1 MIVSLSISNYALI
14 DHLEI
19 ALDDGF
25 NIITGETG
33 AGKSIILGAL
43 GMLLGAR
50 ADARVIRDAQCKS
63 VVEAEFRPDAQL
75 QGVLSPIL
83 AEAQVDDVGEVC
95 ILRRELSPS
104 GRTRAFVNDTPVTLS
119 FLRQVAV
126 HLVDIHSQHQ
136 NLLLADAAYQLSVI
150 DRMAGNAALLADYKA
165 AYAEYKQ
172 MLLQYTKTR
181 DMVSRNKADADFIA
195 YQLEELNDMQLRA
208 GEQAE
213 LESQRRM
220 LAHAGVL
227 REHLGAA
234 TEALGASDSGALDA
248 LDTAITHCRAMAS
261 VIADADDM
269 ADRLDSV
276 AIEVKDILDTLAARA
291 DGVTAD
297 PAMLEAIEERLSR
310 LYSLELKHH
319 VDTVEELIAVRD
331 KMAEQL
337 AAISNSDDVLAA
349 LEASARSLK
358 RKAMALARELSQR
371 RREAADAFA
380 ERLRDMAAPLGMANL
395 RCEVAMTQGK
405 LGADGIDTLELM
417 FAFNKNQKLS
427 SVAATASGGEISRLM
442 LCVKSILAEK
452 MSLPSI
458 IFDEIDTGVSGDIA
472 NRIARIMADI
482 ARSIQV
488 VTITHLPQVAARGR
502 CHFKVY
508 KEDDDTTTA
517 TRISRLD
524 LEQRVSELALMLS
537 GDPHDEA
544 ALEAARAMLRKAS
557 AEGADAN

>member
-83 AEAQVDDVGEVC
+83 AEAQVDDGGEVC

-104 GRTRAFVNDTPVTLS
+104 GRTRAFVNDTPVTLT

-136 NLLLADAAYQLSVI
+136 NLMLADAAYQLSVI

-395 RCEVAMTQGK
+395 RCEVAMSQGK
-405 LGADGIDTLELM
+405 LGADGIDTIELM

-472 NRIARIMADI
+472 NRIARMMADI

-517 TRISRLD
+517 TRISRLTS
-524 LEQRVSELALMLS
+524 EQRVSELALMLS

>member
-310 LYSLELKHH
+310 LYSLELKHP
-319 VDTVEELIAVRD
+319 VDTVEYLIAVRD

-472 NRIARIMADI
+472 NRIARMMADI

>member
-83 AEAQVDDVGEVC
+83 AEAQVDDGGEVC

-165 AYAEYKQ
+165 AYSEYKQ

-234 TEALGASDSGALDA
+234 TSALGASDSGALDA

-349 LEASARSLK
+349 LEASARELK

-405 LGADGIDTLELM
+405 LGADGIDTIELM

-472 NRIARIMADI
+472 NRIARMMADI

-508 KEDDDTTTA
+508 KEDDDTATA

-537 GDPHDEA
+537 GDPHDET

>member
-83 AEAQVDDVGEVC
+83 AEAQVDDGGEVC

-165 AYAEYKQ
+165 AYSEYKQ

-234 TEALGASDSGALDA
+234 TSALGDSDSGALDA

-349 LEASARSLK
+349 LEASARELK
-358 RKAMALARELSQR
+358 RKAMSLARELSQR
-371 RREAADAFA
+371 RRVAGDAFA

-405 LGADGIDTLELM
+405 LGADGIDTIELM

-472 NRIARIMADI
+472 NRIARMMADI

-508 KEDDDTTTA
+508 KEDDDTATA
-517 TRISRLD
+517 TRISRLTS
-524 LEQRVSELALMLS
+524 EQRVSELALMLS

>member
-234 TEALGASDSGALDA
+234 TSALGASDSGALDA

-427 SVAATASGGEISRLM
+427 SIAATASGGEISRLM

-472 NRIARIMADI
+472 NRIARMMADI

>member
-83 AEAQVDDVGEVC
+83 AEAQVDDGGDVC

-104 GRTRAFVNDTPVTLS
+104 GRTRAFVNDTPVTLT

-165 AYAEYKQ
+165 AYTEYKQ

-220 LAHAGVL
+220 LANAGVL

-234 TEALGASDSGALDA
+234 TSALGASDSGALDA

-337 AAISNSDDVLAA
+337 AAISNSDDILAA
-349 LEASARSLK
+349 LEASARELK

-371 RREAADAFA
+371 RRVAGDAFA

-405 LGADGIDTLELM
+405 LGADGIDTIELM

-472 NRIARIMADI
+472 NRIARMMADI

-508 KEDDDTTTA
+508 KEDDDTATA
-517 TRISRLD
+517 TRISRLTS
-524 LEQRVSELALMLS
+524 EQRLSELALMLS

>member
-50 ADARVIRDAQCKS
+50 VDARVIRDAQCKS

-83 AEAQVDDVGEVC
+83 AEAQVDDGGEVC

-104 GRTRAFVNDTPVTLS
+104 GRTRAFVNDTPVTLT

-165 AYAEYKQ
+165 AYSEYKQ

-234 TEALGASDSGALDA
+234 TSALGASDSGALDA

-349 LEASARSLK
+349 LEASARELK

-380 ERLRDMAAPLGMANL
+380 ERLRTMAAPLGMANL
-395 RCEVAMTQGK
+395 RCEVAMSQGK

-472 NRIARIMADI
+472 NRIARMMADI

-508 KEDDDTTTA
+508 KEDDDTATA
-517 TRISRLD
+517 TRISRLTS
-524 LEQRVSELALMLS
+524 EQRVSELALMLS
-537 GDPHDEA
+537 GDPHDET

>member
-83 AEAQVDDVGEVC
+83 AEAQVDDGGEVC

-472 NRIARIMADI
+472 NRIARMMADI

>member
-83 AEAQVDDVGEVC
+83 AEAQVDDGGEVC

-165 AYAEYKQ
+165 AYSEYKQ

-349 LEASARSLK
+349 LEASARELK

-405 LGADGIDTLELM
+405 LGADGIDTIELM

-472 NRIARIMADI
+472 NRIARMMADI

-517 TRISRLD
+517 TRISRLTS
-524 LEQRVSELALMLS
+524 EQRVSELALMLS
-537 GDPHDEA
+537 GDPHDET

>member
-83 AEAQVDDVGEVC
+83 AEAQVDDGGEVC

-165 AYAEYKQ
+165 AYSEYKQ

-248 LDTAITHCRAMAS
+248 LDTAISHCRAMAS

-297 PAMLEAIEERLSR
+297 PAML
-310 LYSLELKHH
+310 SLIH
-319 VDTVEELIAVRD
+319 I
-331 KMAEQL
+331 
-337 AAISNSDDVLAA
+337 
-349 LEASARSLK
+349 
-358 RKAMALARELSQR
+358 
-371 RREAADAFA
+371 
-380 ERLRDMAAPLGMANL
+380 
-395 RCEVAMTQGK
+395 
-405 LGADGIDTLELM
+405 
-417 FAFNKNQKLS
+417 
-427 SVAATASGGEISRLM
+427 
-442 LCVKSILAEK
+442 
-452 MSLPSI
+452 
-458 IFDEIDTGVSGDIA
+458 
-472 NRIARIMADI
+472 
-482 ARSIQV
+482 
-488 VTITHLPQVAARGR
+488 
-502 CHFKVY
+502 
-508 KEDDDTTTA
+508 
-517 TRISRLD
+517 
-524 LEQRVSELALMLS
+524 
-537 GDPHDEA
+537 
-544 ALEAARAMLRKAS
+544 
-557 AEGADAN
+557 

>member
-83 AEAQVDDVGEVC
+83 AEAQVDDGGDVC

-104 GRTRAFVNDTPVTLS
+104 GRTRAFVNDTPVTLT

-165 AYAEYKQ
+165 AYTEYKQ

-220 LAHAGVL
+220 LANAGVL

-349 LEASARSLK
+349 LEASARELK

-395 RCEVAMTQGK
+395 RCEVAMSQGK
-405 LGADGIDTLELM
+405 LGADGIDTIELM

-472 NRIARIMADI
+472 NRIARMMADI

-517 TRISRLD
+517 TRISRLTS
-524 LEQRVSELALMLS
+524 EQRVSELALMLS

-544 ALEAARAMLRKAS
+544 ALEAARALLRKAS

>member
-83 AEAQVDDVGEVC
+83 AEAQVDDGGEVC

-181 DMVSRNKADADFIA
+181 EMVSRNKADADFIA

-234 TEALGASDSGALDA
+234 TSALGASDSGALDA

-349 LEASARSLK
+349 LEASARELK

-371 RREAADAFA
+371 RRVAGDAFA
-380 ERLRDMAAPLGMANL
+380 ERLRTMAAPLGMANL

-405 LGADGIDTLELM
+405 LGADGIDTIELM
-417 FAFNKNQKLS
+417 FAFNKNQELS

-472 NRIARIMADI
+472 NRIARMMADI

-517 TRISRLD
+517 TRISRLTS
-524 LEQRVSELALMLS
+524 EQRLSELALMLS

>member
-83 AEAQVDDVGEVC
+83 AEAQVDDGGEVC

-165 AYAEYKQ
+165 AYSEYKQ

-234 TEALGASDSGALDA
+234 TSALGASDSGALDA

-380 ERLRDMAAPLGMANL
+380 ERLRTMAAPLGMANL

-405 LGADGIDTLELM
+405 LGADGIDTIELM

-472 NRIARIMADI
+472 NRIARMMAVI

-524 LEQRVSELALMLS
+524 LEHRVSELALMLS

>member
-83 AEAQVDDVGEVC
+83 AEAQVDDGGEVC

-104 GRTRAFVNDTPVTLS
+104 GRTRAFVNDTPVTLT

-165 AYAEYKQ
+165 AYTEYKQ

-349 LEASARSLK
+349 LEASARELK

-371 RREAADAFA
+371 RRVAGDAFA
-380 ERLRDMAAPLGMANL
+380 ERLRTMAAPLGMANL

-405 LGADGIDTLELM
+405 LGADGIDTIELM

-472 NRIARIMADI
+472 NRIARMMADI

>member
-83 AEAQVDDVGEVC
+83 AEAQVDDGGEVC

-165 AYAEYKQ
+165 AYSEYKQ

-349 LEASARSLK
+349 LEASARELK

-405 LGADGIDTLELM
+405 LGADGIDTIELM

-472 NRIARIMADI
+472 NRIARMMADI

-508 KEDDDTTTA
+508 KEDDDTATA
-517 TRISRLD
+517 TRISRLTS
-524 LEQRVSELALMLS
+524 EQRVSELALMLS
-537 GDPHDEA
+537 GDPHDET

>member
-83 AEAQVDDVGEVC
+83 AEAQVDDGGEVC

-349 LEASARSLK
+349 LEASARELK

-405 LGADGIDTLELM
+405 LGADGIDTIELM

-427 SVAATASGGEISRLM
+427 SVADTASGGEISRLM

-472 NRIARIMADI
+472 NRIARMMADI

-517 TRISRLD
+517 TRISRLTS
-524 LEQRVSELALMLS
+524 EQRVSELALMLS
-537 GDPHDEA
+537 GDPHDET

>member
-75 QGVLSPIL
+75 QGVLAPIL
-83 AEAQVDDVGEVC
+83 AEAQVDDGGEVC

-165 AYAEYKQ
+165 AYSEYKQ

-349 LEASARSLK
+349 LEASARELK

-371 RREAADAFA
+371 RRVAGDAFA
-380 ERLRDMAAPLGMANL
+380 ERLRTMAAPLGMANL

-405 LGADGIDTLELM
+405 LGADGIDTIELM

-472 NRIARIMADI
+472 NRIARMMADI

-517 TRISRLD
+517 TRISRLTS
-524 LEQRVSELALMLS
+524 EQRLSELALMLS

>member
-227 REHLGAA
+227 REHLGAD

-472 NRIARIMADI
+472 NRIARMMADI

>member
-83 AEAQVDDVGEVC
+83 AEAQVDDGGEVC

-104 GRTRAFVNDTPVTLS
+104 GRTRAFVNDTPVTLT

-165 AYAEYKQ
+165 AYSEYKQ

-234 TEALGASDSGALDA
+234 TSALGASDSGALDA

-349 LEASARSLK
+349 LEASARELK

-371 RREAADAFA
+371 RRVAGDAFA
-380 ERLRDMAAPLGMANL
+380 ERLRTMAAPLGMANL

-405 LGADGIDTLELM
+405 LGADGIDTIELM

-472 NRIARIMADI
+472 NRIARMMADI

-517 TRISRLD
+517 TRISRLTS
-524 LEQRVSELALMLS
+524 EQRLSELALMLS

>member
-276 AIEVKDILDTLAARA
+276 AIEIKDILDTLAARA

-472 NRIARIMADI
+472 NRIARMMADI

>member
-83 AEAQVDDVGEVC
+83 AEAQVDDGGEVC

-104 GRTRAFVNDTPVTLS
+104 GRTRAFVNDTPVTLT

-165 AYAEYKQ
+165 AYSEYKQ

-234 TEALGASDSGALDA
+234 TSALGASDSGALDA

-349 LEASARSLK
+349 LEASARELK

-371 RREAADAFA
+371 RRVAGDAFA
-380 ERLRDMAAPLGMANL
+380 ERLRTMVAPLGMANL

-472 NRIARIMADI
+472 NRIARMMADI

-508 KEDDDTTTA
+508 KEDDDTATA
-517 TRISRLD
+517 TRISRLTS
-524 LEQRVSELALMLS
+524 EQRVSELALMLS

>member
-83 AEAQVDDVGEVC
+83 AEAQVDDGGEVC

-165 AYAEYKQ
+165 AYSEYKQ

-234 TEALGASDSGALDA
+234 TSALGASDSGALDA

-349 LEASARSLK
+349 LEASARELK

-371 RREAADAFA
+371 RRVAGDAFA
-380 ERLRDMAAPLGMANL
+380 ERLRTMAAPLGMANL

-472 NRIARIMADI
+472 NRIARMMADI

-524 LEQRVSELALMLS
+524 LEQRLSELALMLS

>member
-50 ADARVIRDAQCKS
+50 ADARVIRDAKCKS
-63 VVEAEFRPDAQL
+63 VVEAEFRPYAQL

-83 AEAQVDDVGEVC
+83 AEAQVDDGGEVC

-104 GRTRAFVNDTPVTLS
+104 GRTRAFVNDTPVTLT

-165 AYAEYKQ
+165 AYSEYKQ

-234 TEALGASDSGALDA
+234 TSALGASDSGALDA

-337 AAISNSDDVLAA
+337 AAISNSDDILAA
-349 LEASARSLK
+349 LEASARELK

-371 RREAADAFA
+371 RRVAGDAFA

-405 LGADGIDTLELM
+405 LGADGIDTIELM

-472 NRIARIMADI
+472 NRIARMMADI

-508 KEDDDTTTA
+508 KEDDDTATA
-517 TRISRLD
+517 TRISRLTS
-524 LEQRVSELALMLS
+524 EQRVSELALMLS
-537 GDPHDEA
+537 GDPHDET

>member
-83 AEAQVDDVGEVC
+83 AEAQVDDGGEVC

-165 AYAEYKQ
+165 AYTEYKQ

-234 TEALGASDSGALDA
+234 TSALGASDSGALDA

-371 RREAADAFA
+371 RRVAGDAFA
-380 ERLRDMAAPLGMANL
+380 ERLRTMAAPLGMANL

-405 LGADGIDTLELM
+405 LGADGIDTIELM

-472 NRIARIMADI
+472 NRIARMMADI

-517 TRISRLD
+517 TRISRLTS
-524 LEQRVSELALMLS
+524 EQRLSELALMLS

>member
-83 AEAQVDDVGEVC
+83 AEAQVDDGGEVC

-165 AYAEYKQ
+165 AYSEYKQ

-371 RREAADAFA
+371 RRVAGDAFA
-380 ERLRDMAAPLGMANL
+380 ERLRTMAAPLGMANL

-405 LGADGIDTLELM
+405 LGADGIDTIELM

-472 NRIARIMADI
+472 NRIARMMADI

-517 TRISRLD
+517 TRISRLTS
-524 LEQRVSELALMLS
+524 EQRVSELALMLS
-537 GDPHDEA
+537 GDPHDET

>member
-50 ADARVIRDAQCKS
+50 VDARVIRDAQCKS

-83 AEAQVDDVGEVC
+83 AEAQVDDGGEVC

-136 NLLLADAAYQLSVI
+136 NLLLADAAYQLAVI

-165 AYAEYKQ
+165 AYSEYKQ

-234 TEALGASDSGALDA
+234 TSALGASDSGALDA

-349 LEASARSLK
+349 LEASARELK

-371 RREAADAFA
+371 RRVAGDAFA

-405 LGADGIDTLELM
+405 LGADGIDTIELM

-472 NRIARIMADI
+472 NRIARMMADI

-524 LEQRVSELALMLS
+524 LEHRVSELALMLS

>member
-83 AEAQVDDVGEVC
+83 AEAQVDDGGEVC

-150 DRMAGNAALLADYKA
+150 DRMAGNAALLAGYEG
-165 AYAEYKQ
+165 AYSVYKQ

-234 TEALGASDSGALDA
+234 TSALGASDSGALDA

-349 LEASARSLK
+349 LEASARELK

-371 RREAADAFA
+371 RRVAGDAFA
-380 ERLRDMAAPLGMANL
+380 ERLRTMAAPLGMANL

-405 LGADGIDTLELM
+405 LGADGIDTIELM

-442 LCVKSILAEK
+442 LCIKSILAEK

-472 NRIARIMADI
+472 NRIARMMADI

-488 VTITHLPQVAARGR
+488 FTITHLPQVAARGR

-517 TRISRLD
+517 TRISRLTS
-524 LEQRVSELALMLS
+524 EQRLSELALMLS

>member
-83 AEAQVDDVGEVC
+83 AEAQVDDGGEVC

-349 LEASARSLK
+349 LEASARELK

-371 RREAADAFA
+371 RRVAGDAFA
-380 ERLRDMAAPLGMANL
+380 ERLRTMAAPLGMANL

-405 LGADGIDTLELM
+405 LGADGIDTIELM

-472 NRIARIMADI
+472 NRIARMMADI

-508 KEDDDTTTA
+508 KEDDDTATA
-517 TRISRLD
+517 TRISRLTS
-524 LEQRVSELALMLS
+524 EQRVSELALMLS
-537 GDPHDEA
+537 GDPHDET

>member
-83 AEAQVDDVGEVC
+83 AEAQVDDGGEVC

-181 DMVSRNKADADFIA
+181 DMVSRNKVDADFIA

-208 GEQAE
+208 GEQAD

-276 AIEVKDILDTLAARA
+276 AIEVKDIFDTLAARA

-358 RKAMALARELSQR
+358 RKALALARELSQR
-371 RREAADAFA
+371 RRVAADAFA
-380 ERLRDMAAPLGMANL
+380 ERLRTMAAPLGMANL

-405 LGADGIDTLELM
+405 LGADGIDTIELM

-472 NRIARIMADI
+472 NRIARMMADI

-508 KEDDDTTTA
+508 KEDDDTTTS

-524 LEQRVSELALMLS
+524 LEQRLSELALMLS
-537 GDPHDEA
+537 GDPHDET

-557 AEGADAN
+557 AEGAGAN

>member
-50 ADARVIRDAQCKS
+50 ADARVIRDAQSKS

-75 QGVLSPIL
+75 QAVLTPIL
-83 AEAQVDDVGEVC
+83 AEAQVDDGGEVC
-95 ILRRELSPS
+95 ILRRELSPT
-104 GRTRAFVNDTPVTLS
+104 GRTRAFVNDTPVTLTT
-119 FLRQVAV
+119 LRQVAV

-150 DRMAGNAALLADYKA
+150 DRMAANATLLADYKA
-165 AYAEYKQ
+165 AYTEYRQ

-195 YQLEELNDMQLRA
+195 YQLEELNVMQLRP

-213 LESQRRM
+213 LERQRQM

-234 TEALGASDSGALDA
+234 IEALGASDSGALDA
-248 LDTAITHCRAMAS
+248 LDTAVTHCRAMAS
-261 VIADADDM
+261 VIADADDL

-276 AIEVKDILDTLAARA
+276 AIEVKDILDTLTARA
-291 DGVTAD
+291 DGITAD

-337 AAISNSDDVLAA
+337 AAISNSDDVLAD
-349 LEASARSLK
+349 LEASARALK
-358 RKAMALARELSQR
+358 RKAMALAHELSQR
-371 RREAADAFA
+371 RRVAADAFA
-380 ERLRDMAAPLGMANL
+380 ERLRAMAAPLGMANL
-395 RCEVAMTQGK
+395 RCEVAMSQGK

-472 NRIARIMADI
+472 NRIARMMADI
-482 ARSIQV
+482 ARCIQV

-517 TRISRLD
+517 TRISRLTD
-524 LEQRVSELALMLS
+524 EQRVSELTLMLS

-544 ALEAARAMLRKAS
+544 AQEAARAMLRRAS
-557 AEGADAN
+557 AESADAN

>member
-83 AEAQVDDVGEVC
+83 AEAQVDDGGEVC

-165 AYAEYKQ
+165 AYSEYKQ

-234 TEALGASDSGALDA
+234 TSALGDSDSGALDA

-349 LEASARSLK
+349 LEASARELK
-358 RKAMALARELSQR
+358 RKAMSLARELSQR
-371 RREAADAFA
+371 RRVAGDAFA

-405 LGADGIDTLELM
+405 LGADGIDTIELM

-472 NRIARIMADI
+472 NRIARMMADI

-508 KEDDDTTTA
+508 KEDDDTATA
-517 TRISRLD
+517 TRISRLTS
-524 LEQRVSELALMLS
+524 EQRVSELALMLS
-537 GDPHDEA
+537 GDPHDET

>member
-83 AEAQVDDVGEVC
+83 AEAQVDDGGEVC

-165 AYAEYKQ
+165 AYSEYKQ

-234 TEALGASDSGALDA
+234 TSALGDSDSGALDA

-349 LEASARSLK
+349 LEASARELK
-358 RKAMALARELSQR
+358 RKAMSLARELSQR
-371 RREAADAFA
+371 RRVAGDAFA

-405 LGADGIDTLELM
+405 LGADGIDTIELM

-472 NRIARIMADI
+472 NRIARMMADI

-517 TRISRLD
+517 TRISRLTS
-524 LEQRVSELALMLS
+524 EQRVSELALMLS
-537 GDPHDEA
+537 GDPHDET

>member
-19 ALDDGF
+19 ALDGGF

-50 ADARVIRDAQCKS
+50 ADARVIRNAQSKS
-63 VVEAEFRPDAQL
+63 VVEAEFRPDEQL
-75 QGVLSPIL
+75 QSVLAPIL
-83 AEAQVDDVGEVC
+83 AEAQVDDGGEVC
-95 ILRRELSPS
+95 ILRRELSPT
-104 GRTRAFVNDTPVTLS
+104 GRTRAFVNDTPVTLTL
-119 FLRQVAV
+119 LRRVAV

-136 NLLLADAAYQLSVI
+136 NLLLADTAYQLSVI
-150 DRMAGNAALLADYKA
+150 DHMAANGPLLAAYRA
-165 AYAEYKQ
+165 AYGEYKQ
-172 MLLQYTKTR
+172 MLQQYIKTR

-213 LESQRRM
+213 LESRRQM
-220 LAHAGVL
+220 LANAGVL
-227 REHLGAA
+227 QEHLGAA
-234 TEALGASDSGALDA
+234 VAALGGTDSGALDA
-248 LDTAITHCRAMAS
+248 LDTAIANCRSMGA
-261 VIADADDM
+261 VIADADDL

-291 DGVTAD
+291 DGITAD
-297 PAMLEAIEERLSR
+297 PEMLVAIEERLSR

-319 VDTVEELIAVRD
+319 VDTVDELIAVRD

-337 AAISNSDDVLAA
+337 EAISNSDDVLAS
-349 LEASARSLK
+349 LEASARELK
-358 RKAMALARELSQR
+358 RKAMALARKLSER

-380 ERLRDMAAPLGMANL
+380 ERLRVMAAPLGMANL

-405 LGADGIDTLELM
+405 LGADGIDALELL
-417 FAFNKNQKLS
+417 FAFNKNQMLS

-472 NRIARIMADI
+472 NRIARMMADI
-482 ARSIQV
+482 ARRIQV

-508 KEDDDTTTA
+508 KEDNDTATA
-517 TRISRLD
+517 TRISRLTS
-524 LEQRVSELALMLS
+524 EQRVSELALMLS

>member
-50 ADARVIRDAQCKS
+50 VDARVIRDAQCKS

-83 AEAQVDDVGEVC
+83 AEAQVDDGGEVC

-104 GRTRAFVNDTPVTLS
+104 GRTRAFVNDTPVTLT

-165 AYAEYKQ
+165 AYTEYKQ

-349 LEASARSLK
+349 LEASARELK

-371 RREAADAFA
+371 RRVAGDAFA
-380 ERLRDMAAPLGMANL
+380 ERLRTMAAPLGMANL

-405 LGADGIDTLELM
+405 LGADGIDTIELM

-472 NRIARIMADI
+472 NRIARMMADI

-517 TRISRLD
+517 TRISRLTS
-524 LEQRVSELALMLS
+524 EQRLSELALMLS

>member
-83 AEAQVDDVGEVC
+83 AEAQVDDGGEVC

-165 AYAEYKQ
+165 AYSEYKQ

-234 TEALGASDSGALDA
+234 TSALGASDSGALDA

-349 LEASARSLK
+349 LEASARELK

-371 RREAADAFA
+371 RRVAGDAFA
-380 ERLRDMAAPLGMANL
+380 ERLRTMAAPLGMANL

-405 LGADGIDTLELM
+405 LGADGIDTIELM

-472 NRIARIMADI
+472 NRIARMMADI

-508 KEDDDTTTA
+508 KEDDDTATA
-517 TRISRLD
+517 TRISRLTS
-524 LEQRVSELALMLS
+524 EQRVSELALMLS
-537 GDPHDEA
+537 GDPHDET

>member
-83 AEAQVDDVGEVC
+83 AEAQVDDGGEVC

-165 AYAEYKQ
+165 AYSEYKQ

-234 TEALGASDSGALDA
+234 TSALGASDSGALDA

-349 LEASARSLK
+349 LEASARELK

-371 RREAADAFA
+371 RRVAGDAFA
-380 ERLRDMAAPLGMANL
+380 ERLRTMAAPLGMANL

-405 LGADGIDTLELM
+405 LGADGIDTIELM

-472 NRIARIMADI
+472 NRIARMMADI

-517 TRISRLD
+517 TRISRLTS
-524 LEQRVSELALMLS
+524 EQRLSELALMLS

>member
-50 ADARVIRDAQCKS
+50 VDARVIRDAQCKS

-83 AEAQVDDVGEVC
+83 AEAQVDDGGEVC

-165 AYAEYKQ
+165 AYSEYKQ

-234 TEALGASDSGALDA
+234 TSALGASDSGALDA

-349 LEASARSLK
+349 LEASARELK

-405 LGADGIDTLELM
+405 LGADGIDTIELM

-472 NRIARIMADI
+472 NRIARMMADI

>member
-472 NRIARIMADI
+472 NRIARMMADI

>member
-83 AEAQVDDVGEVC
+83 AEAQVDDGGEVC

-165 AYAEYKQ
+165 AYSEYKQ

-234 TEALGASDSGALDA
+234 TSALGASDSGALDA

-349 LEASARSLK
+349 LEASARELK
-358 RKAMALARELSQR
+358 RKAMSLARELSQR
-371 RREAADAFA
+371 RRVAGDAFA
-380 ERLRDMAAPLGMANL
+380 ERLRTMAAPLGMANL

-472 NRIARIMADI
+472 NRIARMMADI

>member
-83 AEAQVDDVGEVC
+83 AEAQVDDGGEVC

-165 AYAEYKQ
+165 AYSEYKQ

-234 TEALGASDSGALDA
+234 TSALGASDSGALDA

-349 LEASARSLK
+349 LEASARELK

-405 LGADGIDTLELM
+405 LGADGIDTIELM

-472 NRIARIMADI
+472 NRIARMMADI